1 MKTNHQHPDFRKRLA
16 ALALA
21 PGVYLMKDAEGTI
34 IYVGK
39 AMALRN
45 RVRSY
50 FQATRHRDP
59 KTRELVSHIADFD
72 VIRTDTPTEAL
83 ILENE
88 LIKKHLPKY
97 NVMLKDS
104 KTYPYIRITNEDWP
118 RVISTRQIINDGS
131 KYYGP
136 YTSAGAAHKTINL
149 LNRLFTYRKCD
160 KKITGHDDVCLY
172 YHMHQCTAP
181 CISMVDRETYMK
193 SINGASLFL
202 SGRGEEI
209 TGGIEEE
216 MEQASEAWN
225 FERAAELRDRLNAIT
240 HVLERQKIVSARGTT
255 ADIIALAHGAG
266 GDAAVQVGFLRN
278 GKIIG
283 LEFFPMQA
291 TVNDEP
297 GEIVSSFIS
306 QFYADAAVIPPRLM
320 LQHQLPAEEAPIVSE
335 WLNNLRGAKVEISV
349 PQRGDNRGLVEMV
362 AKSAE
367 ENLEQSRLKHLSDDM
382 KMTAAMSEL
391 GDALDLPRLPRR
403 IECYDISN
411 LQGTNPVASMVVFQ
425 DAKPAKKEYRRFTI
439 KTVTGANDFAMM
451 NEVIKRRFKRAAEA
465 DEEKDGKWTTLPDLV
480 IVDGGKGQL
489 NAALEGLREVGMDVP
504 ICGLAKEQEEIFLPG
519 RKDSIMLPRDA
530 QSLFLVQRIRDE
542 AHRFAV
548 TFHRTRRSKATFH
561 SKLDDIPGIGP
572 KKKKALIKSF
582 GSVKG
587 VKEASIEDLTA
598 VEGIT
603 TQLAT
608 QLKSGL

>member
-1 MKTNHQHPDFRKRLA
+1 MSTNHQHPDFRKRLS

-104 KTYPYIRITNEDWP
+104 KTYPYIRITNEEWP
-118 RVISTRQIINDGS
+118 RVISTRQIVSDGS
-131 KYYGP
+131 TYYGP
-136 YTSAGAAHKTINL
+136 YTSAGAAYKTINL
-149 LNRLFTYRKCD
+149 LNRLFPYRKCD

-181 CISMVDRETYMK
+181 CISAVDRETYMK

-216 MEQASEAWN
+216 MEQASAAWN

-240 HVLERQKIVSARGTT
+240 HVLERQKIVSPRGTT

-283 LEFFPMQA
+283 LEYFPMQA
-291 TVNDEP
+291 AVHDLP
-297 GEIVSSFIS
+297 GEIVSGFVT
-306 QFYADAAVIPPRLM
+306 QFYSDAAVIPPRLM
-320 LQHQLPAEEAPIVSE
+320 LQHALPAEELPIVSE
-335 WLNNLRGAKVEISV
+335 WLNNLRGSKVEISV
-349 PQRGDNRGLVEMV
+349 PHRGDNRGLVEMV

-367 ENLEQSRLKHLSDDM
+367 ENLEQARLKHLSDDM

-391 GDALDLPRLPRR
+391 ADALDLPRLPRR

-439 KTVTGANDFAMM
+439 KTITGANDFAMM
-451 NEVIKRRFKRAAEA
+451 NEVIKRRFRRAAEA

-489 NAALEGLREVGMDVP
+489 NAALEGLREVGMEVP

-519 RKDSIMLPRDA
+519 RKESIMLPRDA

-587 VKEASIEDLTA
+587 VKEASIEELTA

-603 TQLAT
+603 THLAT
-608 QLKSGL
+608 RLKAGL

>member
-1 MKTNHQHPDFRKRLA
+1 
-16 ALALA
+16 
-21 PGVYLMKDAEGTI
+21 MKDAEGTI

-50 FQATRHRDP
+50 FQATRLRDP
-59 KTRELVSHIADFD
+59 KTRELVLHIADFD

-104 KTYPYIRITNEDWP
+104 KTYPYIRITNEEWP
-118 RVISTRQIINDGS
+118 RVISTRQIVNDGS

-136 YTSAGAAHKTINL
+136 YTSAGAAYKTINL
-149 LNRLFTYRKCD
+149 LNRLFPYRKCD

-193 SINGASLFL
+193 SIHGASLFL
-202 SGRGEEI
+202 SGRGDEI
-209 TGGIEEE
+209 TGGLEEE

-255 ADIIALAHGAG
+255 ADIIALAHGVG

-320 LQHQLPAEEAPIVSE
+320 LQHALPADETPIVSE
-335 WLNNLRGAKVEISV
+335 WLNNLRGSKVEISV

-391 GDALDLPRLPRR
+391 ADALDLPRLPRR

-425 DAKPAKKEYRRFTI
+425 DARPAKKEYRRFTI
-439 KTVTGANDFAMM
+439 KTITGANDFAMM

-489 NAALEGLREVGMDVP
+489 NAALAGLRDVGMDVP

>member
-1 MKTNHQHPDFRKRLA
+1 MNTKHQHPDFRKRLS

-59 KTRELVSHIADFD
+59 KTRELVLHIADFD

-88 LIKKHLPKY
+88 LIKKYLPKY

-104 KTYPYIRITNEDWP
+104 KTYPYIRITNEEWP
-118 RVISTRQIINDGS
+118 RVISTRQIVNDGS

-136 YTSAGAAHKTINL
+136 YTSAGAAYKTINL
-149 LNRLFTYRKCD
+149 LNRLFPYRKCD

-193 SINGASLFL
+193 SIHGASLFL
-202 SGRGEEI
+202 SGRGDEI

-255 ADIIALAHGAG
+255 ADIIALAHGVG

-320 LQHQLPAEEAPIVSE
+320 LQHALPADETPIVSE
-335 WLNNLRGAKVEISV
+335 WLNNLRGSKVEISV

-391 GDALDLPRLPRR
+391 ADALDLPRLPRR

-425 DAKPAKKEYRRFTI
+425 DARPAKKEYRRFTI
-439 KTVTGANDFAMM
+439 KTITGANDFAMM

-489 NAALEGLREVGMDVP
+489 NAALAGLRDVGMDVP

-572 KKKKALIKSF
+572 
-582 GSVKG
+582 
-587 VKEASIEDLTA
+587 
-598 VEGIT
+598 
-603 TQLAT
+603 
-608 QLKSGL
+608 